1 MKALISSIDALL
13 AKVDNGTISLQ
24 ELELVVDDARELY
37 ERLVVLRYKVYEEG
51 VLGTRPS
58 VVEAEVEMAPV
69 EAAPIQEETTNSEE
83 TSFEFDLFAS
93 ETPAPEAPIAEAV
106 SEVIE
111 MEVEAPAFDLAPEP
125 SVEAPVN
132 NEWQAEETTAQEEEL
147 TIEEEELPIVEEHHS
162 VSHSEEEVD
171 GTVYETVTE
180 HHELE
185 EQTENTHSFTEE
197 TIVTSAPIQEVAPQ
211 VEEVVEKPSISF
223 GNSHPLAPGLLQI
236 ARNVRSK
243 SNVIPLESLVGSFT
257 LNEKL
262 LFINELFGGSSDNFS
277 NAVKKL
283 DNQHNLSVA
292 MEAMA
297 EMAASYGWDM
307 ESETIEEFMHKICR
321 RYALAGA

>member
-1 MKALISSIDALL
+1 MKALISSIDAML
-13 AKVDNGTISLQ
+13 AKVDNGTISIQ
-24 ELELVVDDARELY
+24 ELEIMVDDARELF

-51 VLGTRPS
+51 VLGSKPTTENNRELAS
-58 VVEAEVEMAPV
+58 V
-69 EAAPIQEETTNSEE
+69 EAATAPETPTNIEETA
-83 TSFEFDLFAS
+83 FDFDLFAS
-93 ETPAPEAPIAEAV
+93 ETPTPEAQMAEVV

-111 MEVEAPAFDLAPEP
+111 MK
-125 SVEAPVN
+125 VEAPVK
-132 NEWQAEETTAQEEEL
+132 NEWQMEETAEQEEEKQ
-147 TIEEEELPIVEEHHS
+147 EEELPIVEEHHFI
-162 VSHSEEEVD
+162 SHTEEEVD

-180 HHELE
+180 HHEVE

-197 TIVTSAPIQEVAPQ
+197 TIVTSTPVQEVAPQ
-211 VEEVVEKPSISF
+211 EVFVKPSISF

-236 ARNVRSK
+236 AKNVRSK
-243 SNVIPLESLVGSFT
+243 SNVIPLDSLIGSFT

-277 NAVKKL
+277 IAVKKL

-297 EMAASYGWDM
+297 EMAASYAWDL

-321 RYALAGA
+321 RYALASA